1 MLKVKEHLKKV
12 LLDFDLLMLQSY
24 EWDTLAAVDTLLSK
38 FALYTN
44 MAGAE
49 VNTTISM
56 VVPYYMELRSHLQKM
71 KMVLDIIRVFRVVA
85 ARVGQKI

>member
-1 MLKVKEHLKKV
+1 V
-12 LLDFDLLMLQSY
+12 LLDFDLLNLQPY
-24 EWDTLAAVDTLLSK
+24 EWDTFAVDTLLSK

>member
-1 MLKVKEHLKKV
+1 V
-12 LLDFDLLMLQSY
+12 LLDFDLLNLQPY
-24 EWDTLAAVDTLLSK
+24 EWDTFAVDTLLSK

-49 VNTTISM
+49 VNTTISLM
-56 VVPYYMELRSHLQKM
+56 VPYYLELWSHLQKM